1 MACCGDEDI
10 TMSEDVVGVCATS
23 AVSVGDGIALEQD
36 SASRR
41 EGGDGFEAE
50 ECGCGEEESKWA
62 EEKLAHVR
70 DGIAAVRT
78 SESV

>member
-1 MACCGDEDI
+1 
-10 TMSEDVVGVCATS
+10 V
-23 AVSVGDGIALEQD
+23 
-36 SASRR
+36 
-41 EGGDGFEAE
+41 DGFKAE